1 MTTSY
6 KKEAI
11 KALKAQKK
19 LEREAEAEALLD
31 DAVHFGPTVCGA
43 V

>member
-11 KALKAQKK
+11 KELKAQKK
-19 LEREAEAEALLD
+19 LEREAEAEALS
-31 DAVHFGPTVCGA
+31 AKTA
-43 V
+43 EEA